1 MLQKVWLVPDIECE
15 GCVRSIRH
23 ALSDMD
29 GVRSVSVDLL
39 TKRVEV
45 EYDPNRV
52 SPEQLRQQ
60 IQQVGFNPQ
69 ECE

>member
-29 GVRSVSVDLL
+29 GVRRVSVDLL

-45 EYDPNRV
+45 EFDPQKVNT
-52 SPEQLRQQ
+52 EQVRLQ
-60 IQQVGFNPQ
+60 IEQAGFSPQ
-69 ECE
+69 ESE